1 MSKDK
6 FNEGLKQIL
15 KIQNWQLYDY
25 QNVFLKHVN
34 ESKFKQLLLFSETGT
49 GKTITTFLPLLTDKI
64 CKINKK
70 LIYIAPQK
78 ALVADIFNNLGKLI
92 SDLKIN
98 ISLQKRTGDES
109 YQIKKKQLIHQPDI
123 ILTTPESLAILLT
136 KKDSKKLFLNLHYLI
151 IDEISEVINTKRG
164 DLLALITNKILYLN
178 KKIRVISSS
187 THVENKIYLKKWL
200 SINGKTKV
208 IENKYKKEV
217 DVKVLYSDNIPN
229 YGHSCDYL
237 TDKIYKILKNQ
248 KTIIFVNT
256 RAQAEI
262 LFMKLFSKYKD
273 LRLAIHHG
281 SLSKK

>member
-109 YQIKKKQLIHQPDI
+109 YQIKKKQLI
-123 ILTTPESLAILLT
+123 
-136 KKDSKKLFLNLHYLI
+136 F
-151 IDEISEVINTKRG
+151 
-164 DLLALITNKILYLN
+164 
-178 KKIRVISSS
+178 
-187 THVENKIYLKKWL
+187 
-200 SINGKTKV
+200 
-208 IENKYKKEV
+208 
-217 DVKVLYSDNIPN
+217 DV
-229 YGHSCDYL
+229 
-237 TDKIYKILKNQ
+237 
-248 KTIIFVNT
+248 
-256 RAQAEI
+256 
-262 LFMKLFSKYKD
+262 
-273 LRLAIHHG
+273 
-281 SLSKK
+281 